1 LGNKISKLRH
11 SWESDI
17 MKLSEAKLETSSKK
31 IDSMIT
37 QLRMM
42 VKNERSMQQ
51 MSTQILVKKAAKMLE
66 LAVDEIKSY
75 E

>member
-1 LGNKISKLRH
+1 
-11 SWESDI
+11 